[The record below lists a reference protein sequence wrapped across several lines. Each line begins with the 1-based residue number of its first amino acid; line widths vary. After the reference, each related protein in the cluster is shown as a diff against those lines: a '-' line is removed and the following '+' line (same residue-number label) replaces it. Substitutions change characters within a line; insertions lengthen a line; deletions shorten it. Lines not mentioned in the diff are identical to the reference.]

1 MTEPERLG
9 GTSILTSLYL
19 RKMVIFLP
27 KAVYIH
33 IPFCTQICHYCDF
46 NKVFLKGQPVDDY
59 LKALKTEMEKT
70 FANLPPENVETVFIG
85 GGTPTA
91 LNEKQ
96 LEYLMQTIHCF
107 IDVEKEIEFTIE
119 ANPGDLTVEKLKI
132 LKNYGVNR
140 LSIGV
145 QSFNNNLLKAI
156 GRNHKVEDIYK
167 TIESVKQQG
176 FTNISIDLMYALPN
190 QTIQDVEF
198 ALNEFFKLDIEHC
211 SAYSLIVEPKTIFYN
226 LMNRGKLPLPSE
238 DEEATMYQMIMEQM
252 ESHGYH
258 QYEIS
263 NYAKKGFKSKHNLV
277 YWDNDH
283 YYGFGAGAHSYINGK
298 RRSNIGPINH
308 YLKAIEKG
316 RLPIREEISLTVKE
330 QMEEEMFLGLR
341 KTAGVS
347 QKKFYQK
354 FSIDVLEYYRE
365 EIEKL
370 IQDGLLQ
377 INEDKIQLTN
387 RGRMLGNIVFQQF
400 IKD

>member
-59 LKALKTEMEKT
+59 LKALKTEMEKS

-96 LEYLMQTIHCF
+96 LEYLMQTINCL

-377 INEDKIQLTN
+377 INEDEIQLTN

>member
-1 MTEPERLG
+1 MEPKRLG

-19 RKMVIFLP
+19 RKLVIFLP
-27 KAVYIH
+27 RAVYIH

-70 FANLPPENVETVFIG
+70 FEHYPPKKVETVFIG

-91 LNEKQ
+91 LNENQ
-96 LEYLMQTIHCF
+96 LKYLMQTIHCF
-107 IDVEKEIEFTIE
+107 IDIENGIEFTIE

-156 GRNHKVEDIYK
+156 GRSHKAEDIYK
-167 TIESVKQQG
+167 TIESAKLQG
-176 FTNISIDLMYALPN
+176 FANISIDLMYALPN

-211 SAYSLIVEPKTIFYN
+211 SAYSLIVEPKTVFYN

-238 DEEATMYQMIMEQM
+238 DEEATMYQIIMNQM

-263 NYAKKGFKSKHNLV
+263 NYAKKGFESKHNLV

-283 YYGFGAGAHSYINGK
+283 YYGFGAGAHSYMNGK

-308 YLKAIEKG
+308 YLKAIENG
-316 RLPIREEISLTVKE
+316 RLPIREEISLTVKD

-347 QKKFYQK
+347 QNKFYQK
-354 FSIDVLEYYRE
+354 FGIDPLEYYRE

-377 INEDKIQLTN
+377 INEDEIQLTR
-387 RGRMLGNIVFQQF
+387 RGLMLGNIVFQQF